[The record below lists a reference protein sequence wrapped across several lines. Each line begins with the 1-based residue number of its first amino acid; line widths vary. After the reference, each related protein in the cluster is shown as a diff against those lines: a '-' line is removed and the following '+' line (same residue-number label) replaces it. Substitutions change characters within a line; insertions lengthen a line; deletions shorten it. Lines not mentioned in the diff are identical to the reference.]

1 MPIEI
6 PPTFFPDI
14 DRLIIKLIWKYQ
26 EKPNIRKAK
35 TFLEEKKRTKLE
47 VSVFPILK
55 LTINN
60 TNQDSVVLP

>member
-26 EKPNIRKAK
+26 EKPKHSWRRKK
-35 TFLEEKKRTKLE
+35 EQNWRSQF
-47 VSVFPILK
+47 SQF
-55 LTINN
+55 
-60 TNQDSVVLP
+60 